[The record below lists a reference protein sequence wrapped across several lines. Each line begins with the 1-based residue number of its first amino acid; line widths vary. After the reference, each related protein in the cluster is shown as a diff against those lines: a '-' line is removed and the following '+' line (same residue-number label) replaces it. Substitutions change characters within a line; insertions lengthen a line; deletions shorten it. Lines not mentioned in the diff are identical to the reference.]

1 METNLVVDAQM
12 QTKPVG
18 AYVFAFA
25 VLAAGA
31 VATVSGMSVEGMSG
45 AGGVLLAGAA
55 LAAYLQS
62 LVRQQAQMAVS
73 RCNRVLAQQ
82 TEASQEKLAGLDLL
96 CAEVLPLWAQ
106 NIGIARS
113 QTEESI
119 TALSQRFVG
128 ISGKLHNAVMA
139 SQQTAGNMG
148 GEQGGIMGVMGA
160 SQNKLEGV
168 IDSLEH
174 SMTSKKVLFDEIA
187 KLAGFTDEL
196 KRMAAD
202 VGDIAERT
210 NLLALNAAIEAARAG
225 EAGRGFAVVADE
237 VRKLSGMSGETGKRI
252 SQVVGVINTA
262 IVDTLKTATEY
273 GKIDADTIGNAKH
286 TVQDVLHKFG
296 EIANNL
302 SESSSILLAES
313 QAIRGEV
320 DDVLVS
326 LQFQDRVSQILSHIQ
341 TDILKL
347 DQLIQQY
354 EQNKAGMQGQ
364 NAIDATRWLEQLHA
378 TYTTDEQRALHGGG
392 AAPAQQ
398 ETEITFF

>member
-1 METNLVVDAQM
+1 
-12 QTKPVG
+12 
-18 AYVFAFA
+18 
-25 VLAAGA
+25 
-31 VATVSGMSVEGMSG
+31 MSVEGMAG
-45 AGGVLLAGAA
+45 AGGILLAGAA
-55 LAAYLQS
+55 LSAYLQS

-73 RCNRVLAQQ
+73 HCNRILAQQ

-96 CAEVLPLWAQ
+96 CVEVLPLWAQ

-139 SQQTAGNMG
+139 SQQTAGSMG
-148 GEQGGIMGVMGA
+148 GEQGGIMGVMGV